1 MNQKIRIA
9 LLSFWLGTMTFFSF
23 VVAPGAFGVL
33 PTQHL
38 AGQVVSR
45 TLGVAEIIGIVI
57 GATLLLLLLF
67 ARGRKSKIFFFELIT
82 IALMTAAMIASKVVS
97 GWMHGLR
104 VKAGETLYTL
114 PASDPIR
121 SSFDQLHQA
130 SVGLTGFAILAAVV
144 LIVMLIAR
152 KDALYGN
159 A

>member
-9 LLSFWLGTMTFFSF
+9 LLSFWLGTMAFFSF
-23 VVAPGAFGVL
+23 VVAPAAFGVL

-45 TLGVAEIIGIVI
+45 TLGVAEIFGIVL
-57 GATLLLLLLF
+57 GAILVVLLLF
-67 ARGRKSKIFFFELIT
+67 ARGRKSRIFFFELIT
-82 IALMTAAMIASKVVS
+82 IALMTAAMVTSKMVS

-104 VKAGETLYTL
+104 VRAGETLYTL
-114 PASDPIR
+114 PATDPIR
-121 SSFDQLHQA
+121 SSFDQLHQV
-130 SVGLTGFAILAAVV
+130 SVGLTGFAMLAAIV
-144 LIVMLIAR
+144 LIVMLAGR